1 MKDTHIKPKDQTI
14 WYENDE
20 LINGYL
26 ESSKKT
32 LKLKAVSRRE
42 KLSLVELIKKLMADP
57 ID

>member
-1 MKDTHIKPKDQTI
+1 MENTIIKQEDRTI

-20 LINGYL
+20 LIKEYL
-26 ESSKKT
+26 ENSKNT

-42 KLSLVELIKKLMADP
+42 KPSLLELIKKSMADP